1 MLAARMPAP
10 PSTQM
15 IQVNLDTEMTRV
27 VDRRRELVP
36 GASRQLDEP
45 PPLPPY
51 TPPLQPQDAQAGGA
65 PALPPPPAYDF

>member
-1 MLAARMPAP
+1 MLAARMPVP
-10 PSTQM
+10 PSTRM

-36 GASRQLDEP
+36 GAPRQLDEP

-51 TPPLQPQDAQAGGA
+51 TPPQQPQDAQAGGA

>member
-1 MLAARMPAP
+1 MLAARMPVP

-27 VDRRRELVP
+27 VDRRSELVP
-36 GASRQLDEP
+36 TAPRQLDEP
-45 PPLPPY
+45 P
-51 TPPLQPQDAQAGGA
+51 QPQDAQAGGA

>member
-1 MLAARMPAP
+1 
-10 PSTQM
+10 M

-27 VDRRRELVP
+27 VDRRRELVTV
-36 GASRQLDEP
+36 ASRQLDEP

-51 TPPLQPQDAQAGGA
+51 APPQQPQDAQAGGA

>member
-27 VDRRRELVP
+27 VDRRSELVS
-36 GASRQLDEP
+36 AARQLDEP

-51 TPPLQPQDAQAGGA
+51 TPPPQPQDAQAGGA

>member
-1 MLAARMPAP
+1 MLAARMPVP

-27 VDRRRELVP
+27 VDRRSELVP
-36 GASRQLDEP
+36 TAPRQLDEP

-51 TPPLQPQDAQAGGA
+51 TPPPQPQGAQVGGA